1 MKKIVAVSAVIISLL
16 FSVCGFAYE
25 SSIFDDA
32 DLFSDYEESEIAS
45 SAESFMTE
53 KEYSIAIVTTDYTS
67 GISSEEYAYD
77 YYNNLIDT
85 HGWQENGLLMLI
97 DMDNRN
103 VWISTFGDCIL
114 AYSDAE
120 IDSIIDGGYN
130 SLVNGEYADCILEM
144 IEEARVSNTVV
155 DDNDFYIIEDEDLFG
170 DYSFAGNIVEF
181 NGEMFQVAEDGEWIS
196 LSDDVYYENITAN
209 NKSSLTVSDALIYIV
224 IGLVIAAIVVFVVK
238 SKYKNMG
245 KGDEF
250 SSDDVIL
257 NITSSNDKIISR
269 NVVTTRIHRNNNG
282 GSRGGFSGGST
293 VHRSGGGRSHGGGGR
308 SF

>member
-67 GISSEEYAYD
+67 GISSEEYAFD

-120 IDSIIDGGYN
+120 IDSIFDGGYN

-155 DDNDFYIIEDEDLFG
+155 DDYYDFFIVEDEDLFG
-170 DYSFAGNIVEF
+170 DPSFAGNIVEF
-181 NGEMFQVAEDGEWIS
+181 NGELFEVTPDGEWIS
-196 LSDDVYYENITAN
+196 HTYNDLQKIDTPKGSFTLSYVITYITIGLIIAIA
-209 NKSSLTVSDALIYIV
+209 SVLTV
-224 IGLVIAAIVVFVVK
+224 K
-238 SKYKNMG
+238 RKYKNRG

-257 NITSSNDKIISR
+257 NISSSNDKIISR

-293 VHRSGGGRSHGGGGR
+293 VHRSAGGISHGGGGR